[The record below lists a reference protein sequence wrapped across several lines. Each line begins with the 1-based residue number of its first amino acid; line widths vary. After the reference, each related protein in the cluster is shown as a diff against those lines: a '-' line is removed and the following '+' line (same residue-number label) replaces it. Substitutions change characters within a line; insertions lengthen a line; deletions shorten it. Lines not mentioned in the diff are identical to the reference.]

1 MEIDKK
7 PEHILLVFEGEV
19 TEYKVYELLQK
30 HGLGIG
36 KEILTT
42 FKAEIYQLYKQIIED
57 DADLFLLLQEKD
69 KSLCSISKDNISAIF
84 LFFDFDCHATQ
95 AVDEKVGELINYFNN
110 ETEDGKLFVSYPM
123 VEAFKYFKQCSDL
136 EDFLNLHVV
145 RDKVCDFKEFSHSIS
160 NHAKTWQK
168 MTKEDC
174 QGLLKLHCIKA
185 NYLVNS
191 EKELCDLD
199 IEQSLIF
206 NVYDDSD
213 QIYVLSAFPLMLKY
227 YFNHDRFIELI
238 S

>member
-84 LFFDFDCHATQ
+84 LF
-95 AVDEKVGELINYFNN
+95 LILIVMQH
-110 ETEDGKLFVSYPM
+110 KLLMKRSVS
-123 VEAFKYFKQCSDL
+123 
-136 EDFLNLHVV
+136 
-145 RDKVCDFKEFSHSIS
+145 
-160 NHAKTWQK
+160 
-168 MTKEDC
+168 
-174 QGLLKLHCIKA
+174 
-185 NYLVNS
+185 
-191 EKELCDLD
+191 
-199 IEQSLIF
+199 
-206 NVYDDSD
+206 
-213 QIYVLSAFPLMLKY
+213 
-227 YFNHDRFIELI
+227 
-238 S
+238 